1 MKSGVI
7 SYLTIWAMC
16 LPHFCQSQQWSIKIK
31 TLSAQLTAHPTRSG
45 YDSLHFIMTEHY
57 QQLTTDERTKV
68 RAILEKQAKWTNEIL
83 CTNNEKGTKITIK
96 GRLLDEHQKP
106 IPNAKL
112 YIFHADS
119 KGYYAPTDSALKRMN
134 EAEPRLFGFLTTDQ
148 SGNYSF
154 QTIRPAS
161 YPGKYN
167 GRTIPQHIHIN
178 STATGYQSRNI
189 QMVFD
194 DDSAMKDAHWRDW
207 AKQQN
212 YPVVK
217 LLFEKDKGLYG
228 ICDIVLNQ

>member
-1 MKSGVI
+1 MKSKLIPYLI
-7 SYLTIWAMC
+7 SWAIGIPLC
-16 LPHFCQSQQWSIKIK
+16 CQSQQWSRKIK
-31 TLSAQLTAHPTRSG
+31 TLSVQLTAHPTRSG
-45 YDSLHFIMTEHY
+45 YESLHFIITEHY
-57 QQLTTDERTKV
+57 QQLTADERTKV
-68 RAILEKQAKWTNEIL
+68 RATLEKQAKWATETL
-83 CTNNEKGTKITIK
+83 CAGNEKGTKITIK

-106 IPNAKL
+106 ISNAKL
-112 YIFHADS
+112 YIFHADN

-134 EAEPRLFGFLTTDQ
+134 EADPRLFGFLTTDH

-178 STATGYQSRNI
+178 STATGYQPRNI
-189 QMVFD
+189 QMAFD
-194 DDSAMKDAHWRDW
+194 DDPAMKDPHWRDW

-228 ICDIVLNQ
+228 VCDIVLNQ